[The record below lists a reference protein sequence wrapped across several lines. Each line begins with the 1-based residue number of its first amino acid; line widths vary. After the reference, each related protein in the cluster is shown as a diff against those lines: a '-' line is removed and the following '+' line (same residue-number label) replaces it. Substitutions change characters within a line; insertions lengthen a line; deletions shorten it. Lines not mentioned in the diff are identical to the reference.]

1 VALWKKMAQTETA
14 TEKDLII
21 SITLHNFSAEML
33 KEFAQTIV
41 KPYFGGNLN
50 GAIRSL
56 MEKAIAEEAMVNQA
70 LKRQSKLEPG
80 RF

>member
-1 VALWKKMAQTETA
+1 MTQTEIA